1 MDTFQ
6 AKKAKIL
13 RCHRAEDSTLG
24 GSLAPIN
31 YIIKSKKTRKE
42 QEEEEEQEKKTRFLK
57 KNQKWSLGLREVV
70 LRPYDEIKKCS
81 DCHPESSHM
90 GKNSSR
96 RTPRPKNLIFV
107 VF

>member
-1 MDTFQ
+1 MPYVWGVLKTAIYYFIKFEKQ
-6 AKKAKIL
+6 NRRRKKK
-13 RCHRAEDSTLG
+13 R
-24 GSLAPIN
+24 
-31 YIIKSKKTRKE
+31 
-42 QEEEEEQEKKTRFLK
+42 RFVQK
-57 KNQKWSLGLREVV
+57 CQKWSLGLREVV

>member
-1 MDTFQ
+1 MCLC
-6 AKKAKIL
+6 AKHIFYL
-13 RCHRAEDSTLG
+13 
-24 GSLAPIN
+24 IN
-31 YIIKSKKTRKE
+31 HLFTNDCLVSIDEEESEEEVKKKTRSFQKS
-42 QEEEEEQEKKTRFLK
+42 
-57 KNQKWSLGLREVV
+57 QKWSLECLEVV

-96 RTPRPKNLIFV
+96 RTPRPKNLILV

>member
-1 MDTFQ
+1 MIIRTRRRSRR
-6 AKKAKIL
+6 KI
-13 RCHRAEDSTLG
+13 RRSQ
-24 GSLAPIN
+24 
-31 YIIKSKKTRKE
+31 KKTRSFQKS
-42 QEEEEEQEKKTRFLK
+42 
-57 KNQKWSLGLREVV
+57 QKWSLECLEVV